1 MDIELIEK
9 LFELVDKFNISEF
22 EYEKGDLRLVI
33 RKQLAQAFQVQP
45 VAFIGT
51 RESQVTQSQPVSTD
65 EVKGSVEATSTEP
78 HIEAES
84 SNLVAIRAPLV
95 GTFYRAPSPDAP
107 PYVKE
112 GDIIEK
118 GQVVCI
124 IEAMK
129 IMNEI
134 ESDVRGRVVKVLVEN
149 GKPVEYG
156 QPLFLIEPM

>member
-1 MDIELIEK
+1 MDYELIEK
-9 LFELVDKFNISEF
+9 IVELFSRSGLTDF
-22 EYEKGDLRLVI
+22 EYEENGVRIILRRQIVYATPQI
-33 RKQLAQAFQVQP
+33 QVVP
-45 VAFIGT
+45 IGEPQ
-51 RESQVTQSQPVSTD
+51 RETIQTKVSEEKSDYVDTK
-65 EVKGSVEATSTEP
+65 EGV
-78 HIEAES
+78 HLEAES

-95 GTFYRAPSPDAP
+95 GTFYRAPAPDAP

-112 GDIIEK
+112 GDVIEK

-134 ESDVRGRVVKVLVEN
+134 ESDIRGRVVKVLAEN

-156 QPLFLIEPM
+156 QPLFLVEPL

>member
-1 MDIELIEK
+1 MDVKLIER
-9 LFELVDKFNISEF
+9 LIEIVSASNVSEF
-22 EYEKGDLRLVI
+22 EYEENGKRIVI
-33 RKQLAQAFQVQP
+33 RKNIANIPLQLSSIQLQP
-45 VAFIGT
+45 ENG
-51 RESQVTQSQPVSTD
+51 VSTVSKI
-65 EVKGSVEATSTEP
+65 ESTTQGTMVEPQDKTS
-78 HIEAES
+78 HLEAENA
-84 SNLVAIRAPLV
+84 NLVAIKAPLV

-112 GDIIEK
+112 GDVVEK

-134 ESDVRGRVVKVLVEN
+134 ESDVRGKVVKVLVEN

-156 QPLFLIEPM
+156 QPLFLIEPL